1 MSDIPV
7 PMIHGA
13 TDSEKIREI
22 ESYLSRL
29 SEVLIRELS
38 SIGFQ
43 NLSQDLSQKINNAVE
58 SHQDL
63 SEYATKSY
71 VKDNFIDNDEIEEYA
86 TESYVEHNFVYNSTF
101 ATFEAE
107 FNNLS
112 GLVSDH
118 STSLAEI
125 DELLNG
131 DGYFN
136 NGIIGRLKAVEEK
149 LGI

>member
-1 MSDIPV
+1 MSDIPI

-43 NLSQDLSQKINNAVE
+43 NLSQDLSQKISGAIE

-71 VKDNFIDNDEIEEYA
+71 VKDNFIDNEEIASYA
-86 TESYVEHNFVYNSTF
+86 TTTWVNNNFIDNNEISSYAKSADVEQKIL
-101 ATFEAE
+101 
-107 FNNLS
+107 NLNIS
-112 GLVSDH
+112 I
-118 STSLAEI
+118 AEI
-125 DELLNG
+125 RETIKKLQDDVDVIEGRL
-131 DGYFN
+131 
-136 NGIIGRLKAVEEK
+136 GIIN
-149 LGI
+149 

>member
-1 MSDIPV
+1 MMSDIPI
-7 PMIHGA
+7 PMIHGT

-43 NLSQDLSQKINNAVE
+43 NLSQDLAQKINNAVE

-71 VKDNFIDNDEIEEYA
+71 VKDNFIDNDEIEAYA
-86 TESYVEHNFVYNSTF
+86 TRDYVSTYYIDNGEIEAYATDDTVATIQNYFV
-101 ATFEAE
+101 
-107 FNNLS
+107 
-112 GLVSDH
+112 G
-118 STSLAEI
+118 EI
-125 DELLNG
+125 KRL
-131 DGYFN
+131 DGR
-136 NGIIGRLKAVEEK
+136 IDKIK
-149 LGI
+149 